1 MPDHDII
8 IIGAGPA
15 GLSTALHLAH
25 LAPELA
31 RRALI
36 LERERHPRP
45 KLCAGGVLPGA
56 ELTLWK
62 LGLDMKQVPSAPVQ
76 EVILEYRGRRHSV
89 RRNPVCFRVV
99 RRDQFDAWLADE
111 SRARGIRLEEGVRV
125 RGLSRRDG
133 LLEVVTDRG
142 SYRARVV
149 VGADGANSVVRKA
162 VFQQRI
168 PQMARLLEVNLPD
181 GRPDA
186 PQQHAL
192 FDFSRIAE
200 GLQGYFWDFPSPA
213 APSSAAMRTCG
224 VYDSRILSTVPR
236 SSLKDAL
243 KDGMARQN
251 DRLED
256 YTLEGH
262 PFRWF
267 HRRAPISAPQV
278 LLVGDAA
285 GSDPAVGEGISFAL
299 GYGEVAAG
307 ALQDA
312 FTRSDFAF
320 ADYRRRLL
328 RHRSGRYLR
337 RRAVG
342 AHLLYG
348 LRSRALLRLL
358 WPLIGWLAEHV
369 MIDWG
374 RE

>member
-1 MPDHDII
+1 M
-8 IIGAGPA
+8 
-15 GLSTALHLAH
+15 
-25 LAPELA
+25 
-31 RRALI
+31 
-36 LERERHPRP
+36 
-45 KLCAGGVLPGA
+45 
-56 ELTLWK
+56 
-62 LGLDMKQVPSAPVQ
+62 
-76 EVILEYRGRRHSV
+76 
-89 RRNPVCFRVV
+89 
-99 RRDQFDAWLADE
+99 
-111 SRARGIRLEEGVRV
+111 
-125 RGLSRRDG
+125 
-133 LLEVVTDRG
+133 
-142 SYRARVV
+142 
-149 VGADGANSVVRKA
+149 VRKSISR
-162 VFQQRI
+162 QHI
-168 PQMARLLEVNLPD
+168 PQMARLLEVHIPD
-181 GRPDA
+181 GRPEP

-213 APSSAAMRTCG
+213 APSSGAMRTCG
-224 VYDSRILSTVPR
+224 VYDSRVLSAMPR

-243 KDGMARQN
+243 KEGMASQN
-251 DRLED
+251 KRLED

-285 GSDPAVGEGISFAL
+285 GSDPVVGEGISFAL
-299 GYGEVAAG
+299 GYGEAAAG

-312 FTRSDFAF
+312 FARDDFAF
-320 ADYRRRLL
+320 ASYRRRLL

-348 LRSRALLRLL
+348 LRSRFLLRLL

-374 RE
+374 